1 MLSLFLLSQIYIIT
15 NIRYIF
21 NIIIYLAYFVTKL
34 YRKRSHIILPYLH
47 FLSHNIFT
55 ATIGCYSLIF
65 GRCFPMKKKQNTNL
79 RISVTISLD
88 LYRDFVERSRL
99 SGLSISRI
107 AYLQMK
113 SRKPPI
119 IVPVEILKGI
129 RRIERLQKQLESGI
143 KFAPETAE
151 ALMDDIKLL
160 REHVDFHSAVVAN
173 KGGNGNG

>member
-1 MLSLFLLSQIYIIT
+1 
-15 NIRYIF
+15 
-21 NIIIYLAYFVTKL
+21 
-34 YRKRSHIILPYLH
+34 
-47 FLSHNIFT
+47 
-55 ATIGCYSLIF
+55 
-65 GRCFPMKKKQNTNL
+65 MKKRKNV
-79 RISVTISLD
+79 RISVTIPLD
-88 LYRDFVERSRL
+88 LYKDFVERSRL
-99 SGLSISRI
+99 SGLSISRL
-107 AYLQMK
+107 AFLQLK
-113 SRKPPI
+113 SHKSAV

>member
-1 MLSLFLLSQIYIIT
+1 
-15 NIRYIF
+15 
-21 NIIIYLAYFVTKL
+21 
-34 YRKRSHIILPYLH
+34 
-47 FLSHNIFT
+47 
-55 ATIGCYSLIF
+55 
-65 GRCFPMKKKQNTNL
+65 MKKQTI
-79 RISVTISLD
+79 RISVTIPKD
-88 LYRDFVERSRL
+88 LYLDFVERSRL

-151 ALMDDIKLL
+151 ALMDDIKIL

-173 KGGNGNG
+173 KGGNGNGYQ